1 MRAIYVV
8 HILTASLALLSGFV
22 ALYSSKGSTL
32 HRKSG
37 TLFVYTMVTMAILG
51 MTLAIGRNKAPDTN
65 VPAGLFT
72 SYLVITSLTTVRP
85 PREWRRIHIGAMLV
99 MLVVGVTDVS
109 FGLQALAGARS
120 SWQAIPFLLFGSI
133 GLLAV
138 AGDARILRTGPL
150 TGARRLA
157 RHLWRMSFALL
168 FATLSFVVQL
178 PKFLPKQYRIPGL
191 LMLPLLTVFVTMLYW
206 LWRVRVRRRLHG
218 IVVAV
223 TPAAEA
229 A

>member
-8 HILTASLALLSGFV
+8 HIFTASLALLSGFV
-22 ALYSSKGSTL
+22 ALYSPKGSTL

-85 PREWRRIHIGAMLV
+85 PREWKRIHIGAMLV

-178 PKFLPKQYRIPGL
+178 PKFLPKQYQIPGL

-206 LWRVRVRRRLHG
+206 LWRVRVRRRLGG
-218 IVVAV
+218 IVVV
-223 TPAAEA
+223 GVPQPAR
-229 A
+229 

>member
-22 ALYSSKGSTL
+22 ALYSPKGSTL

-85 PREWRRIHIGAMLV
+85 PRKWKRIHIGAMLV

-178 PKFLPKQYRIPGL
+178 PKFLPKQYQIPGL

-206 LWRVRVRRRLHG
+206 LWRVRVRRRLRG
-218 IVVAV
+218 IVVV
-223 TPAAEA
+223 GVPQPAR
-229 A
+229 